1 MILIILLQRLKM
13 KKELIR
19 RLREAFWKVT
29 HARTAQEFYK
39 WQDIVED
46 TAYRLKKLEFAR
58 SR

>member
-1 MILIILLQRLKM
+1 M

-19 RLREAFWKVT
+19 KLREAFWKVK
-29 HARTAQEFYK
+29 HARTAQEYYK

-58 SR
+58 SH

>member
-1 MILIILLQRLKM
+1 M

-19 RLREAFWKVT
+19 RLREAFWKVN
-29 HARTAQEFYK
+29 HARTAQEYYK
-39 WQDIVED
+39 WQEVVED